1 MRLFP
6 GLLLIASFAGLAATG
21 AARAAEPIVRLDLPR
36 DHGWWIGDVL
46 AMAAEIT
53 VDADLVLDPAS
64 LPRPRTVDYW
74 LDLRAADLLDAGVRD
89 GRRTYRLSLA
99 YQTFYAPLEPK
110 AMSVPPVVLA
120 FRAGGDPVTVTVP
133 PWRFVTAPVR
143 EILAPTSPEALRDP
157 RAPQVVDTIP
167 AQVRAGSALGMAAL
181 AGCLFAWHRNLP
193 PFRRRDRPFA
203 DAARAMRHALRAS
216 EGPDG
221 RRAALIILH
230 RAFDRALGRRMGQ
243 VDVAAFVTAKPAFMP
258 LGERI
263 AAFFETSRAVF
274 FAATPT
280 DGAVSKDDLR
290 VFAEAL
296 AAVERRRP

>member
-1 MRLFP
+1 MRRFAAP
-6 GLLLIASFAGLAATG
+6 LLLAALVGLSATG
-21 AARAAEPIVRLDLPR
+21 AARPAEPEVRLDLPR

-74 LDLRAADLLDAGVRD
+74 LELRAADLLDGGVRD
-89 GRRTYRLSLA
+89 GRRTYRLSLE

-110 AMSVPPVVLA
+110 AMTVPPVVLA

-143 EILAPTSPEALRDP
+143 EILAPTSPAALRDP
-157 RAPQVVDTIP
+157 RAPQVVDTLP
-167 AQVRAGSALGMAAL
+167 AQVRAGSALAVTAL
-181 AGCLFAWHRNLP
+181 AGGLFAWHRNLP

-203 DAARAMRHALRAS
+203 DAARALRRTRKAPD
-216 EGPDG
+216 GPDR
-221 RRAALIILH
+221 RRAALIVLH
-230 RAFDRALGRRMGQ
+230 RAFDRAFGRRMGAA
-243 VDVAAFVTAKPAFMP
+243 DVAAFVTAKPAFMP

-263 AAFFETSRAVF
+263 AAFFEASRAVF

-280 DGAVSKDDLR
+280 DGATSEDDLR
-290 VFAEAL
+290 AFAEAL